1 MVSLSL
7 EKDCKFHQSKQFLFF
22 LQLSSLSVLS
32 GIKGLPIKAP
42 DELGAIPITEMTKPA
57 AVVLDDQ
64 GNAIDQAT
72 GRVITITQRMP
83 SLKVNIREKKKEQMK
98 NNELI
103 MPEKT
108 EQENKHYDPRMK
120 YENIFLK
127 FLAQVKQEESK
138 TVQPLFK
145 DLSPGFNKIYE
156 NKLYCVKVIFFF
168 KLQ

>member
-1 MVSLSL
+1 M
-7 EKDCKFHQSKQFLFF
+7 
-22 LQLSSLSVLS
+22 QLSSLSALS

-103 MPEKT
+103 MPEKM

-120 YENIFLK
+120 
-127 FLAQVKQEESK
+127 
-138 TVQPLFK
+138 
-145 DLSPGFNKIYE
+145 
-156 NKLYCVKVIFFF
+156 
-168 KLQ
+168 